1 VQINDAFP
9 PLPCLIRA
17 WVSNVAYGD
26 FISASRVDTKPFHL
40 NKSDSFKAKEDKSL
54 DVIKS
59 DFHMLQLMKRRAQS
73 EVAMFSEAIA
83 RTAGIR
89 CAGDGGLAVFTF
101 VVLLM

>member
-1 VQINDAFP
+1 MQINDAFP
-9 PLPCLIRA
+9 PLPFLIRA